1 MLAAES
7 ASHNTPTA
15 PDQWTQLDFCC
26 AHCINLAQ
34 QISSQ
39 LKRGVS
45 GQDLMPL
52 LEESAA
58 HVRQLQTGIQN
69 LHKVDRTDADRAG
82 HRALLEQMRTLLQ
95 LEEQNRSLLSSKGIP
110 LNRPRPYR
118 YQPRRTPQS

>member
-7 ASHNTPTA
+7 APQTDPTHQ
-15 PDQWTQLDFCC
+15 DQWPQLNTCC
-26 AHCINLAQ
+26 AHCIDLAQ

-39 LKRGVS
+39 LKRGES
-45 GQDLMPL
+45 GQSLIPL

-58 HVRQLQTGIQN
+58 QVRRLQEGIQD
-69 LHKVDRTDADRAG
+69 LHKTNGTDADRAG
-82 HRALLEQMRTLLQ
+82 HRTLLEQMRTLLE